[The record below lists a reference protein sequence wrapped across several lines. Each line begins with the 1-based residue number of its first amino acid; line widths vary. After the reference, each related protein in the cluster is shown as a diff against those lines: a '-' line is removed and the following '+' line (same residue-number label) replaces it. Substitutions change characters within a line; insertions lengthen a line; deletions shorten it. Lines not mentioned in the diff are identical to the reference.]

1 MPAATMAKETVVIT
15 GATGFIGGRVLQ
27 LLLEQDYNVRIVARS
42 NAKKQALL
50 SNPRL
55 KGIEKAEFVIV
66 PDLQAPGCLD
76 KAVAGADYI
85 VHLASPIPMHGD
97 IPAERQNDE
106 LVVPAV
112 NATLRALEAAQK
124 SGTVKRVVVTSS
136 AVALIPPSIL
146 LPSDDPPT
154 TRVITGND
162 RLPAIEPPFENA
174 MVAYIASK
182 IAAQRAS
189 DKFMKEQSPA
199 FDVVN
204 IQPP

>member
-1 MPAATMAKETVVIT
+1 MSKETVVIT

-27 LLLEQDYNVRIVARS
+27 LLLEQDYNVRIVART
-42 NAKKQALL
+42 NAKKQALVN
-50 SNPRL
+50 NPHL
-55 KGIEKAEFVIV
+55 KGIDKAEFVIV
-66 PDLQAPGCLD
+66 PDLLAPGALD

-85 VHLASPIPMHGD
+85 IHLASPIPLHGD

-106 LVVPAV
+106 LIVPAV

-124 SGTVKRVVVTSS
+124 SGTVKRVVITSS

-146 LPSDDPPT
+146 LPSDDPPSNH
-154 TRVITGND
+154 VVTGND
-162 RLPAIEPPFENA
+162 RLPEIEPPFENA
-174 MVAYIASK
+174 FVAYIASK
-182 IAAQRAS
+182 IAAQHAS
-189 DKFMKEQSPA
+189 DRFMKEQSPP

>member
-1 MPAATMAKETVVIT
+1 
-15 GATGFIGGRVLQ
+15 
-27 LLLEQDYNVRIVARS
+27 
-42 NAKKQALL
+42 
-50 SNPRL
+50 
-55 KGIEKAEFVIV
+55 
-66 PDLQAPGCLD
+66 
-76 KAVAGADYI
+76 
-85 VHLASPIPMHGD
+85 MHGD

-124 SGTVKRVVVTSS
+124 SGTVKRVIVTSS

-162 RLPAIEPPFENA
+162 RLPEMEPPFENA

-182 IAAQRAS
+182 IAAQHAS